1 MGKLEPSLKF
11 EVKELLTVLKIEVM
25 GIIVPP
31 LKVEEKGILVSVL
44 KTEVKEMLVLPF
56 DWSELNIVEALIILV
71 LVPMLLVRE
80 LKLGLERL
88 LIFNESGKV
97 VFLFKV
103 VVIGIVE
110 SIFKEEVNKI
120 EVLFKRR

>member
-71 LVPMLLVRE
+71 LVPGLLHEPEYR
-80 LKLGLERL
+80 
-88 LIFNESGKV
+88 
-97 VFLFKV
+97 
-103 VVIGIVE
+103 
-110 SIFKEEVNKI
+110 
-120 EVLFKRR
+120 